1 MLVKPRCNRYSAF
14 TQIHFTHEPTTLHVT
29 SPRSLAR
36 DHLGN
41 HCHDLGRTAWM
52 GETWRT
58 SAYPL
63 LSSSSDDPV
72 EPDVPAQD
80 AVGTQASGTDVRGG
94 TPLTLP
100 GTMASNAIIYKAA
113 LQIADMDRQY
123 FQDHALTLA
132 RHPSETEERL
142 MVRVLAFALHADE
155 ALSFG
160 RGVSAEDEPA
170 LWQRDVTG
178 AIDLWI
184 EVGQPDE
191 KILRQACGRS
201 KQVIVYIYGTRSAEV
216 WWANQNPSLDRLKNL
231 AVTLL
236 PMESVRALAG
246 MAKPTMQLQWTIQ
259 DGHLWIADG
268 VQTLHLELQQL
279 KT

>member
-1 MLVKPRCNRYSAF
+1 
-14 TQIHFTHEPTTLHVT
+14 
-29 SPRSLAR
+29 
-36 DHLGN
+36 
-41 HCHDLGRTAWM
+41 
-52 GETWRT
+52 
-58 SAYPL
+58 
-63 LSSSSDDPV
+63 
-72 EPDVPAQD
+72 
-80 AVGTQASGTDVRGG
+80 
-94 TPLTLP
+94 
-100 GTMASNAIIYKAA
+100 
-113 LQIADMDRQY
+113 
-123 FQDHALTLA
+123 
-132 RHPSETEERL
+132 

-201 KQVIVYIYGTRSAEV
+201 KQVIVYVYGARSVEA
-216 WWANQNPSLDRLKNL
+216 WWANQSSSLNRLKNL

-259 DGHLWIADG
+259 DGHLWIADS
-268 VQTLHLELQQL
+268 VQTLHLELQRL